1 LNVLLTG
8 AFGNVGTSAIEELL
22 KQGHHVRCFDLKT
35 RANQRKA
42 HKYRDRIEVVWGDL
56 RRPEDVAAAV
66 RGQDVVVHLAFII
79 PKLSATGFESED
91 RPDWAREINVGGTRN
106 IIAAMKALPHPP
118 RLIFSSSYHV
128 YGQTHDQAPPRTIC
142 DPVDPIEHYACH
154 KVECEEMVR
163 QSGLEWAILRFAAV
177 LPLSLRLDPGMYDV
191 PPDNRMEYVHTRDVG
206 LAIANAVGSDEM
218 WGKLWLI
225 GGGPRCQYTYREILE
240 KILGGMGVGMLPEE
254 AFTTVPFPTDWIDT
268 TESQRVLRYQQ
279 RDLDDYVQELVKLMG
294 VKRHLIRLFR
304 PLVRAFLVRRSP
316 YLRARR
322 NPEWRGKVAVVTGA
336 SSGIGEAI
344 AKKLA
349 REGLRVI
356 LVARS
361 RERLEHVAKQVR
373 ALGGKALVVVADLTQ
388 EEERLRVYEQVR
400 AAYGPVDV
408 LINNAGFGW
417 YGFGSEMPWSL
428 AWQMLQINVVAVVR
442 LTLLFLKDM
451 KARDRGHIVNVGSIA
466 SSLPAQGIALYAAT
480 KSFVESFTTSLY
492 RELRDTGVRVSLV
505 KPGAVATDF
514 FKKASAQLA
523 ALRMPGGEVS
533 VMPQTVADRVWKLLK
548 RPVRVAYVP
557 RLLSLVAWVEP
568 FFGWL
573 IDRLGPLLLR
583 RQRKLAP
590 VRVNTDPKG
599 FRNL

>member
-1 LNVLLTG
+1 VNVLLTG
-8 AFGNVGTSAIEELL
+8 AFGNVGTSAIGELL
-22 KQGHHVRCFDLKT
+22 KQGHRVRCFDLKT
-35 RANQRKA
+35 KPNEKKA
-42 HKYRDRIEVVWGDL
+42 LKYGDRIEVVWGDL
-56 RRPEDVAAAV
+56 RNPDDVAAAV
-66 RGQDVVVHLAFII
+66 CDQDVVVHLAFII

-106 IIAAMKALPHPP
+106 IIEAMQALPHPP

-128 YGQTHDQAPPRTIC
+128 YGQTHDQPPPRTVC

-154 KVECEEMVR
+154 KVECEQMVR
-163 QSGLEWAILRFAAV
+163 ESGLEWAILRFAAV

-206 LAIANAVGSDEM
+206 LAVANAVSSDEI
-218 WGKLWLI
+218 WGQLWLI

-240 KILGGMGVGMLPEE
+240 KILSGMGVGMLPEK

-268 TESQRVLRYQQ
+268 AESQRVLRYQQ
-279 RDLDDYVQELVKLMG
+279 RDLDDYVQELTKLMG

-304 PLVRAFLVRRSP
+304 PIVRAFLLRRSP

-322 NPEWRGKVAVVTGA
+322 NPDWQGKVAVVTGA

-344 AKKLA
+344 AKKFS
-349 REGLRVI
+349 REGLRVV

-361 RERLEHVAKQVR
+361 RERLEHVAKQLR
-373 ALGGKALVVVADLTQ
+373 ALGGEALVIVADLTQ
-388 EEERLRVYEQVR
+388 EEERLRVFEEVR
-400 AAYGPVDV
+400 AAYGSVDV
-408 LINNAGFGW
+408 LVNNAGFGW

-428 AWQMLQINVVAVVR
+428 ARQMLQINVAAVVR
-442 LTLLFLKDM
+442 LTLLFLEDM
-451 KARDRGHIVNVGSIA
+451 KTRGKGHIINVGSIA
-466 SSLPAQGIALYAAT
+466 SSLPAQGIALYSAT

-492 RELRDTGVRVSLV
+492 RELRDTGVRISLV
-505 KPGAVATDF
+505 KPGAVATEF

-523 ALRMPGGEVS
+523 AMRMPGREVN
-533 VMPQTVADRVWKLLK
+533 VKPETVANRVWKLLK
-548 RPVRVAYVP
+548 RPARVAYVP

-590 VRVNTDPKG
+590 VRVKHRPDR
-599 FRNL
+599 F